1 MNKIKVVTYTE
12 SREAFFNKKLKQEER
27 GLDNLVKYGTDPDA
41 CAEQGEI
48 VSFYRDALACLRECA
63 ERREGCEYCLQGEDL
78 AYGQDSVQRTGRI
91 YLDGNLLTADLY
103 TDSMAVAVCFCPM
116 CGRKLEGSE
125 SHAKAD

>member
-63 ERREGCEYCLQGEDL
+63 ERREGCEFCKNFDFSGASAKMDSGKYPHIHLAGGSYRYPRDEQFDYC
-78 AYGQDSVQRTGRI
+78 
-91 YLDGNLLTADLY
+91 
-103 TDSMAVAVCFCPM
+103 PK
-116 CGRKLEGSE
+116 CGRKLERSE
-125 SHAKAD
+125 E

>member
-1 MNKIKVVTYTE
+1 MTIEQAMNPTIG
-12 SREAFFNKKLKQEER
+12 EAIQRLEGMIFTADFSPNTLRAIAVNKL
-27 GLDNLVKYGTDPDA
+27 
-41 CAEQGEI
+41 
-48 VSFYRDALACLRECA
+48 ALAALREQA
-63 ERREGCEYCLQGEDL
+63 EREKGCEYCLQGEDL